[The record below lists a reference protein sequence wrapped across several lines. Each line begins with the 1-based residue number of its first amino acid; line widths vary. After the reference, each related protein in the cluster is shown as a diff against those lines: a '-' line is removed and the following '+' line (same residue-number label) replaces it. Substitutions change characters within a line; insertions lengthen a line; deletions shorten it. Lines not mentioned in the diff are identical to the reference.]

1 MKKLSTFLI
10 SIFILTFFS
19 CKKSTTSSN
28 TTDDFSFIKAA
39 DISFLPEIRTAEF
52 RVKGPLGN
60 TEDMLYILR
69 NSGVNTFRL
78 RVWVNPVDLHS
89 GLYEVKNLCR
99 EIKSLGAK
107 VWITIHYSDTW
118 ADPGNQHK
126 PYTWRNTTFEQLK
139 DSVYQYT
146 RRVALETQAD
156 IIQIGNEINNGFL
169 WPEGHYTQADNFKLL
184 LAEGIRA
191 VRENSPNAKIILHYA
206 GHQYAEEFFSKF
218 DNLDYDIVGLSYY
231 PKWHGKNLDSL
242 NTSITNIGL
251 NLHKKVI
258 IAETAYPF
266 TLSWADWTNNIIGS
280 ENEIIPAYPATPSG
294 QKNFL
299 KDIKSLMQNN
309 VFGLGFCYWG
319 GEWIAFKGITSKTG
333 SSWENQAFWDYDHK
347 ALPVLEVYH

>member
-1 MKKLSTFLI
+1 MKNITTFLF

-28 TTDDFSFIKAA
+28 ATDDFSFIKAA

-52 RVKGPLGN
+52 KVKGPLGN

-69 NSGVNTFRL
+69 SSGVNTFRL
-78 RVWVNPVDLHS
+78 RVWVNPADVHS

-107 VWITIHYSDTW
+107 VWISIHYSDSW
-118 ADPGNQHK
+118 ADPGNQRK
-126 PYTWRNTTFEQLK
+126 PYAWWNANFEQLK

-146 RRVALETQAD
+146 STVARETQAD
-156 IIQIGNEINNGFL
+156 FIQIGNEINNGIL
-169 WPEGHYTQADNFKLL
+169 WPDGQYTQAENFKALL
-184 LAEGIRA
+184 TEGIIA

-218 DNLDYDIVGLSYY
+218 DNLDYDIIGLSYY

-242 NTSITNIGL
+242 NTSITNIGM

-266 TLSWADWTNNIIGS
+266 TLSWADWTDNVIGS
-280 ENEIIPAYPATPSG
+280 ENEIIPAYPATPIG

-299 KDIKSLMQNN
+299 KDIKSLMKNN

-347 ALPVLEVYH
+347 SLPVLEVYK